1 MNTKLNQRLERL
13 EIEIESLMNSID
25 NCFSVSEETK
35 LQKALYNLNK
45 QKNKIKK
52 KLERHEQN

>member
-13 EIEIESLMNSID
+13 EIEIESVMNSID
-25 NCFSVSEETK
+25 NCFSISEETK
-35 LQKALYNLNK
+35 LQKVLQKLNQ
-45 QKNKIKK
+45 QKIKIKK